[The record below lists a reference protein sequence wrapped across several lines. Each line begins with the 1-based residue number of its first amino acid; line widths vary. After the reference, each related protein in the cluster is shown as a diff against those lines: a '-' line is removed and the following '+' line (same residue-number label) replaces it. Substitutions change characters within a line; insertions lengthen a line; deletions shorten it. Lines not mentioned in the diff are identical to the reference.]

1 MKWILLVLFS
11 AFTSVVGLTPYID
24 YSNSNDTKFVNNHL
38 GVGFDHLFSGA
49 TIRLGI
55 EYLDINTFGSVHD
68 PEGSEII
75 TKQTLLALPIVIERH
90 WHIKSSFAVFFGVGY
105 KVYYQESLSTNS
117 VDTIESVQA
126 IGGDTIVSAYSE
138 EIQSHFF
145 YKLGISYNI
154 YDNVTISCFK
164 TWQTIKNNIHYTFL
178 NNNTIRQ
185 TSELNYEPI
194 TISVQYSF

>member
-1 MKWILLVLFS
+1 MKWIFLVLFS
-11 AFTSVVGLTPYID
+11 AFTLVEGLTPYID

-38 GVGFDHLFSGA
+38 GAGFNHLFSGSI
-49 TIRLGI
+49 IRLGI
-55 EYLDINTFGSVHD
+55 EYLDVTTFGSVHE

-75 TKQTLLALPIVIERH
+75 TKQTLLALPISIEKHLR
-90 WHIKSSFAVFFGVGY
+90 IKPFLDVFLGVGY
-105 KVYYQESLSTNS
+105 KVYFQESLSTES

-126 IGGDTIVSAYSE
+126 IGGGTIVSDYSE
-138 EIQSHFF
+138 EIQSHIF

-164 TWQTIKNNIHYTFL
+164 TWQIIKNNIHYTFL

-194 TISVQYSF
+194 TISVQYTF